1 MQTTSSSCSSSSS
14 LKWSIGTSKFTVKNL
29 KTNEAFQAQVVPKF
43 MQDMLM
49 EDRMVEYYKRHKR
62 FPGIQEI

>member
-1 MQTTSSSCSSSSS
+1 MQTTSSSCSSSS
-14 LKWSIGTSKFTVKNL
+14 LKRSIGTSKFTVKNL
-29 KTNEAFQAQVVPKF
+29 KTNEAFQAQVVVPKF

>member
-14 LKWSIGTSKFTVKNL
+14 LKRSIGTSKFTVKNL